1 MPITPPDMTPAEFKL
16 MKVLWSLGSATV
28 ARIRDEHNRRYGTEL
43 AYTTVMTMLKRMA
56 AKDAVT
62 VDKSRQ
68 PFTYR
73 PAFRRESVLKQRLK
87 RFVETVFDGKAES
100 LVLHLVEDETL
111 SLDELRDIERKIE
124 NKEGEAT

>member
-1 MPITPPDMTPAEFKL
+1 MPSNPPEMTPAEFKL
-16 MKVLWSLGSATV
+16 MKVLWSQGSATV
-28 ARIRDEHNRRYGTEL
+28 AHVRDQHNRRYGAEL

-56 AKDAVT
+56 AKNAVI

-73 PAFRRESVLKQRLK
+73 PSFRRESVLKERLR

-100 LVLHLVEDETL
+100 LVLHLVEDEKL

-124 NKEGEAT
+124 RREGES